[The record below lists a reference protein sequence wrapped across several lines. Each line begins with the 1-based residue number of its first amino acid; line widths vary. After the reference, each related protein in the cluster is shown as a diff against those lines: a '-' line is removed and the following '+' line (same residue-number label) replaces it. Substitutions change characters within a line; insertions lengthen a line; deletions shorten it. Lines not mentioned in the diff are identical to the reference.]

1 MKTVASTIIV
11 VAALIFAFFLG
22 RGTYTPEPPKVVE
35 KWYTKHD
42 TVEYR
47 DTIKVPVPYQV
58 VRDTT
63 IYLPGVI
70 DTAALLADYLARKEY
85 SLDFSNDSI
94 GEFRVDAVI
103 QRNALAQV
111 TSHVKPI
118 IHIHEVENTIIDKQ
132 IPFIQGYAQIGT
144 SVDFGTQKFSAGA
157 DFRQRF
163 LVGASAIRVDDRWGY
178 TLDFGIKF

>member
-1 MKTVASTIIV
+1 M
-11 VAALIFAFFLG
+11 
-22 RGTYTPEPPKVVE
+22 
-35 KWYTKHD
+35 
-42 TVEYR
+42 
-47 DTIKVPVPYQV
+47 
-58 VRDTT
+58 
-63 IYLPGVI
+63 I

-118 IHIHEVENTIIDKQ
+118 IRIHEVENTIINKQ

>member
-1 MKTVASTIIV
+1 MKTAVQIILV
-11 VAALIFAFFLG
+11 LVALILAFLFG
-22 RGTYTPEPPKVVE
+22 RSTYTPEPPKVVE
-35 KWYTKHD
+35 RWRTKHD

-47 DTIKVPVPYQV
+47 DTVKVPVPKIII
-58 VRDTT
+58 RDTT
-63 IYLPGVI
+63 IYLPGEI

-85 SLDFSNDSI
+85 HLDFSNDSI
-94 GEFRVDAVI
+94 GEFRVDATV
-103 QRNALAQV
+103 QRNAITEAV
-111 TSHVKPI
+111 SHVKPLI
-118 IHIHEVENTIIDKQ
+118 RIHEIEHTIIDKR

-163 LVGASAIRVDDRWGY
+163 MVGASTIRVEDQWGY

>member
-1 MKTVASTIIV
+1 MKTAASIIIV

-22 RGTYTPEPPKVVE
+22 RSSYTPEPPKVVE
-35 KWYTKHD
+35 KWLTKHD

-47 DTIKVPVPYQV
+47 DTVKIPVPQV
-58 VRDTT
+58 IVRDTT
-63 IYLPGVI
+63 IYLPGEI

-85 SLDFSNDSI
+85 LLDFSNDSI
-94 GEFRVDAVI
+94 GEFRVDITV
-103 QRNALAQV
+103 QRNTLTEAV
-111 TSHVKPI
+111 SHVKPLI
-118 IHIHEVENTIIDKQ
+118 RVHEVERTIIDKQ

-163 LVGASAIRVDDRWGY
+163 LVGASAIRVNDQWGY